1 MLLNVASIPR
11 CLQGVDNSE
20 EYAKELLKPPLDSPP
35 CLDDLQRF
43 FQEPPAAQIPI
54 NTDALALTSLPPSL
68 QPHFKPASGQ
78 LALAVGLSV
87 AASLPVGDSE
97 MWTAMAEHTVVVS
110 LLLALDKALP
120 TDVRIRLVAERDQQD
135 STSLMTVK
143 SLRGSSLRP
152 DGVLRGYDGRRLL
165 AKWENKAASMDDAVE
180 DLRKKTA
187 VWTPLYYGNI
197 EYLPCFAAAG
207 SNLQFYAISRASG
220 MATAPRAVSSRFDL
234 TNAADRAR
242 AVMAT
247 IKFYQLLCAQQAR
260 YPTDVLPAG
269 VVMSARGHEFTR
281 ELLFRTDTLEIRK
294 RVAPWSAFAFWCGV
308 DFTRLE
314 QLYRATAQR
323 PGLVHAVKGAPT
335 LEDNVYSV
343 DLIPVGL
350 QSSSARPATEED
362 ARQLLHGLLH
372 GLEAIHEAD
381 FVHRDL
387 RWDNFACSPGSR
399 RWFLLDLETCAPI
412 DQPPPQGFEPV
423 GWQSGTTLVA
433 GRYTR
438 ASDIFQLALA
448 VQPNCEQVVVSAEG
462 RAFLEVILT
471 PPAKQERSAKQLL
484 EHEWLRCEGAS
495 MCRAVGA
502 RPGER

>member
-1 MLLNVASIPR
+1 MTYKTVVVKYAEGDEQRFRAATAAGLLPAVQQARGAGLLTNADGVGLTAEYGDLEDGAIYTFAGRGGGADVGGFGATGGAAAGPGSGSTGAG
-11 CLQGVDNSE
+11 GVDNSE

-281 ELLFRTDTLEIRK
+281 EL
-294 RVAPWSAFAFWCGV
+294 
-308 DFTRLE
+308 
-314 QLYRATAQR
+314 
-323 PGLVHAVKGAPT
+323 
-335 LEDNVYSV
+335 
-343 DLIPVGL
+343 
-350 QSSSARPATEED
+350 
-362 ARQLLHGLLH
+362 
-372 GLEAIHEAD
+372 
-381 FVHRDL
+381 
-387 RWDNFACSPGSR
+387 
-399 RWFLLDLETCAPI
+399 
-412 DQPPPQGFEPV
+412 
-423 GWQSGTTLVA
+423 
-433 GRYTR
+433 
-438 ASDIFQLALA
+438 
-448 VQPNCEQVVVSAEG
+448 
-462 RAFLEVILT
+462 
-471 PPAKQERSAKQLL
+471 
-484 EHEWLRCEGAS
+484 
-495 MCRAVGA
+495 
-502 RPGER
+502 